1 MLFPDWNAARSLDCI
16 GQDAFRFSI
25 AVDLA
30 AEKGEAFAVMV
41 MQAQGWGVID
51 LAEARRWLERNGQFC
66 RCSKCRPRD
75 PPRRAPPPTQLS
87 LF

>member
-1 MLFPDWNAARSLDCI
+1 MAERPEDCTAH
-16 GQDAFRFSI
+16 DAFRFSI

-41 MQAQGWGVID
+41 MDAKGWGVID
-51 LAEARRWLERNGQFC
+51 LAQARLWLDRNGEHC
-66 RCSKCRPRD
+66 RCAKCRPRD
-75 PPRRAPPPTQLS
+75 WPRPPERPAQLS

>member
-1 MLFPDWNAARSLDCI
+1 
-16 GQDAFRFSI
+16 
-25 AVDLA
+25 
-30 AEKGEAFAVMV
+30 MV
-41 MQAQGWGVID
+41 MEAKGWGVID

-75 PPRRAPPPTQLS
+75 PPRRAAPPAQLT

>member
-41 MQAQGWGVID
+41 MQAQG
-51 LAEARRWLERNGQFC
+51 
-66 RCSKCRPRD
+66 SKCRPRD

>member
-1 MLFPDWNAARSLDCI
+1 MAVRPEACT
-16 GQDAFRFSI
+16 GHDAFRFSVV
-25 AVDLA
+25 VDLA
-30 AEKGEAFAVMV
+30 AEKGEAFAIMV

-51 LAEARRWLERNGQFC
+51 LAEARRWLERNGHFC